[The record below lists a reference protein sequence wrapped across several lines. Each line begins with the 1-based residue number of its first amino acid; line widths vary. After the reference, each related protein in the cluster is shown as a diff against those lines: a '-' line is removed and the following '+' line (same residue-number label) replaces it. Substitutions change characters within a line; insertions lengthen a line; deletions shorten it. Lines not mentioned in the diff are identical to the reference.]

1 MDGHRREALEK
12 LAGSL
17 LLVGGTLGARLAS
30 AQPGAD
36 PGGLA
41 PAGAVAEM
49 RLLGVLATA
58 ALQNAWLL
66 LDVTT
71 QAWKEQGLSA
81 ARVRGIADAQTQQLA
96 LVARGLQSLDPNR
109 LTEDDQVFVEQ
120 ARRCCR
126 SLQLAARSLVRWLD
140 RPSLAESRTLDRT
153 LRSASEA
160 VRELTGEPDP
170 AESPPPDE

>member
-1 MDGHRREALEK
+1 MDGNRREALEK
-12 LAGSL
+12 LAGGM
-17 LLVGGTLGARLAS
+17 LLVGGALGARLAS
-30 AQPGAD
+30 AQSGAT
-36 PGGLA
+36 PS
-41 PAGAVAEM
+41 GAVAEM

-71 QAWKEQGLSA
+71 LAWKEQGLSE
-81 ARVRGIADAQTQQLA
+81 ARVRGIADAQTQQLT

-109 LTEDDQVFVEQ
+109 LAEVDQVFVEQ

-140 RPSLAESRTLDRT
+140 RPSLAESRTLDRA

-160 VRELTGEPDP
+160 VRELTGEPDA
-170 AESPPPDE
+170 AEATPPDE

>member
-17 LLVGGTLGARLAS
+17 LLVGGTLGTGMAS
-30 AQPGAD
+30 AQPGS
-36 PGGLA
+36 A

-71 QAWKEQGLSA
+71 LAWKEQGLSE
-81 ARVRGIADAQTQQLA
+81 ARVRGIADAQTRQLA
-96 LVARGLQSLDPNR
+96 LGARGLQSLDPNR
-109 LTEDDQVFVEQ
+109 LAEDDQVFVEQ
-120 ARRCCR
+120 ARLCCR
-126 SLQLAARSLVRWLD
+126 SLQLVARSLVRWLD

-160 VRELTGEPDP
+160 VRELTGEPDTQ
-170 AESPPPDE
+170 ESPPSGE